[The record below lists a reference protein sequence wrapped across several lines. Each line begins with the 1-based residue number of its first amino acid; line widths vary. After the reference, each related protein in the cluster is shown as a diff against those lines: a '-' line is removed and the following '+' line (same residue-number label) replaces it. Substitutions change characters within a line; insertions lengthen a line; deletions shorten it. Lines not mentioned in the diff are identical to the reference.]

1 MRLFQEP
8 LIADCVVLKF
18 ALSFSSEL
26 FTEVLGSHLLL
37 HTSGKPWKTHSLS
50 QTCWSNLLLPAGFYS
65 CKQSFKIKQMKSKL
79 KNNKHQ
85 QHQQP
90 CSEHVGCFPRSLLI
104 SWSETQTHQLSAF
117 LKCVEAFFFLLSFF
131 SFPSFLVLICGTR
144 MTLISAS
151 LLFIHVTSLTA
162 LHQIRLLGFR
172 RALRRHWEL
181 L

>member
-1 MRLFQEP
+1 MDECCFQSCDLRRLEMYCAPIKPPKSARSVRAQR
-8 LIADCVVLKF
+8 
-18 ALSFSSEL
+18 
-26 FTEVLGSHLLL
+26 
-37 HTSGKPWKTHSLS
+37 HTDMPKAQKVGQAGKQNKT
-50 QTCWSNLLLPAGFYS
+50 
-65 CKQSFKIKQMKSKL
+65 KQKT
-79 KNNKHQ
+79 HQ

-90 CSEHVGCFPRSLLI
+90 CSEHVGCFPGSLLI
-104 SWSETQTHQLSAF
+104 SWSETQTHQFSAV
-117 LKCVEAFFFLLSFF
+117 LKHVEAFFFFPCLSFF
-131 SFPSFLVLICGTR
+131 SFPSFLVLICGAR

>member
-1 MRLFQEP
+1 MRHLQE
-8 LIADCVVLKF
+8 LVTAGSVLKPS
-18 ALSFSSEL
+18 LSQNCAQKCFE
-26 FTEVLGSHLLL
+26 SHLLL
-37 HTSGKPWKTHSLS
+37 HTSEKPGKTQNPLGQPGRLHRFVSSWWILQLQTRLQNKTKKKL
-50 QTCWSNLLLPAGFYS
+50 TSNTSSLLLNMWDDSLDACLFPAV
-65 CKQSFKIKQMKSKL
+65 KL
-79 KNNKHQ
+79 THT
-85 QHQQP
+85 
-90 CSEHVGCFPRSLLI
+90 SSLLP
-104 SWSETQTHQLSAF
+104 WSVWKL
-117 LKCVEAFFFLLSFF
+117 FFPSPSF